1 MFSTQRRAAI
11 VGVYT
16 TEQARFMQR
25 TGVSLQLESI
35 RGALDDAG
43 LPLAAVDGLIPLDAA
58 PNGRSVQAHM
68 FWAEQLGERPVTF
81 MDIGLASGGVA
92 KAALAISAGLCNV
105 AVLFWG
111 KAGWQLGP
119 GGTAVPDK
127 APRVEDYS
135 FALAGAFYT
144 TWYALWAQR
153 YLHEFGVTSEDLAQ
167 VAVAHRHHATLNPA
181 SVMGRRGLITVDDVL
196 GSRMVA
202 DPLHLLDCA
211 IDNDGGYAI
220 VIAAQ
225 DVARDCARPPVWV
238 LGGAEA
244 TYTDAYTTID
254 VPWFPQDGK
263 AVRRTAD
270 MAFQIAGVSRDDIDV
285 GGLYDCFTITML
297 RDLEELGFCKL
308 GEGAAYFAEGHTR
321 LGGSMPCNTDGG
333 LLSNSHCGSP
343 SGLHTIEVVRQLRGE
358 CDQRQVPGARI
369 GLSLAQ
375 GMSPH
380 GLTSALIMATD

>member
-25 TGVSLQLESI
+25 SAISLQLEAVK
-35 RGALDDAG
+35 GALDDAG
-43 LPLAAVDGLIPLDAA
+43 LPHTAVDGLIPLDAA
-58 PNGRSVQAHM
+58 PNGRGTQAHM

-81 MDIGLASGGVA
+81 MDIGLASGGAA
-92 KAALAISAGLCNV
+92 KAALAVSAGLCNV

-119 GGTAVPDK
+119 GGTPVADR
-127 APRVEDYS
+127 APRVEDFS

-144 TWYALWAQR
+144 TWYALWARR
-153 YLHEFGVTSEDLAQ
+153 YMHEFGVTSEDLAE
-167 VAVAHRHHATLNPA
+167 VAVTHRHHATLNPA
-181 SVMGRRGLITVDDVL
+181 SVMGRRGPVTVADVI
-196 GSRMVA
+196 GSRMVC

-220 VIAAQ
+220 VIAAE
-225 DVARDCARPPVWV
+225 DVARDCRKQPVWV

-254 VPWFPQDGK
+254 VPWFPEDGK

-270 MAFQIAGVSRDDIDV
+270 MAFRIAGVSPRRHRRRRAV
-285 GGLYDCFTITML
+285 RLLHRHHAARPGGNGFLQAGGGGGLF
-297 RDLEELGFCKL
+297 RRRAHQAG
-308 GEGAAYFAEGHTR
+308 R
-321 LGGSMPCNTDGG
+321 LDAVQHRRRPA
-333 LLSNSHCGSP
+333 
-343 SGLHTIEVVRQLRGE
+343 VQ
-358 CDQRQVPGARI
+358 
-369 GLSLAQ
+369 
-375 GMSPH
+375 
-380 GLTSALIMATD
+380 